1 MSQLLEKLQQDL
13 KQAIREGDG
22 QVRDTLRLL
31 ISEARKQ
38 DEVSDEDVINLLVK
52 ERKQRE
58 ESTEQFRLGGRE
70 DLAEQAL
77 SEKTIIERYLPVQ
90 LSDEEVEI
98 AINQAITETAAASIR
113 DMGKVMA
120 ILQVK
125 LRGQADMKQVSAQV
139 KARLN

>member
-22 QVRDTLRLL
+22 TVRDTLRLL

-38 DEVSDEDVINLLVK
+38 DEVSDEDIINLLVK

-70 DLAEQAL
+70 DLVEQAL
-77 SEKTIIERYLPVQ
+77 GEKTIIERYLPVQ
-90 LSDEEVEI
+90 LSEEEVTV
-98 AINQAITETAAASIR
+98 AINQAVQESGAESIR
-113 DMGKVMA
+113 DMGKVMGL
-120 ILQVK
+120 LQTR
-125 LRGQADMKQVSAQV
+125 LRGQADMKQVSARV
-139 KARLN
+139 KDKLT